1 MRELVSST
9 FVAAWTA
16 AQPDIPLVLDNEAM
30 PTAETFVSLTITP
43 TTSQQITHGRAGR
56 RKVRRN
62 GWIQVKLWGPVDQGA
77 AGLTVLS
84 DVAQGILEM
93 VSLPSPVPGDDPV
106 TTLAA
111 NAGPGGADTDGRWW
125 MQVLR
130 VPMWYVETK

>member
-1 MRELVSST
+1 MRELIAST
-9 FVAAWTA
+9 FVAAWQA
-16 AQPDIPLVLDNEAM
+16 AQPTIPLVLDNEAL
-30 PTAETFVSLTITP
+30 PTSDTFVSLTITP
-43 TTSQQITHGRAGR
+43 TTSQQMTHGRTGR

-62 GWIQVKLWGPVDQGA
+62 GWLQVKLWGPVNQGA
-77 AGLTVLS
+77 AGLTVIS

-111 NAGPGGADTDGRWW
+111 NAGPGGADTDGKFY

-130 VPMWYVETK
+130 VPFWYVEEK